1 MNWFSSKQTLHMGAS
16 LTSYPGKHGTEAL
29 TLPST
34 KPVQPQKVAFG
45 HLFVTFKMKSSSQ
58 AITSQVCKPQ
68 ASVLGWGK
76 GGHCHMPTNCCM
88 VAAQWWQQQ
97 RGTCRQAASNTN
109 YRGDWEC
116 WSDLAALRS
125 TLSHSEFS
133 HYSLEKE
140 KKIKIPSLLKK
151 GSG

>member
-1 MNWFSSKQTLHMGAS
+1 
-16 LTSYPGKHGTEAL
+16 
-29 TLPST
+29 
-34 KPVQPQKVAFG
+34 
-45 HLFVTFKMKSSSQ
+45 
-58 AITSQVCKPQ
+58 
-68 ASVLGWGK
+68 
-76 GGHCHMPTNCCM
+76 MPTNCCM

-133 HYSLEKE
+133 HYSPEKE
-140 KKIKIPSLLKK
+140 KKNKNPFFIEKGQWVDFGDPKENNGFYLFFIIFLK
-151 GSG
+151 